1 MEPAN
6 NLEEL
11 AQSIAEALAPLIKP
25 DPATTYTIDEV
36 AGMLH
41 LTRST
46 AFRRKKADNWPCIRI
61 GTTLLFD
68 EENIKQIIELYREKP
83 APEKVVPNVGIRAR
97 KRNSK

>member
-1 MEPAN
+1 MDPAN

-25 DPATTYTIDEV
+25 DPVRTYTIGEV
-36 AGMLH
+36 ARMLRIE
-41 LTRST
+41 RST
-46 AFRRKKADNWPCIRI
+46 AFSRKKADSWPCIRI

-68 EENIKQIIELYREKP
+68 EDNIKQIIEMYREKP
-83 APEKVVPNVGIRAR
+83 APAKTVPNVGIRAR